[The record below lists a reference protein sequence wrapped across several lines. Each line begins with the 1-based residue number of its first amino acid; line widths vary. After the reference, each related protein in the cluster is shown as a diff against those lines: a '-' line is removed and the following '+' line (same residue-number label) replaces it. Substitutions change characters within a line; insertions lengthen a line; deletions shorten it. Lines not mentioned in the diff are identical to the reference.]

1 MAKPTVYREDLAEE
15 ILTQLALGKSLA
27 SICKDRRMP
36 TYRSV
41 IPWLVRDFRGLAERY
56 WAARRAQCI
65 HLSEQIITIADEAI
79 GADMAG
85 ANVAKLRCD
94 ARKWTLARMDSGR
107 WGEQIA
113 HQHQVSGRAEIN
125 IYLPQKGGER
135 RLIEGVATK
144 VVETAEAD

>member
-41 IPWLVRDFRGLAERY
+41 IPWLVRDFRGFAERY